1 MLYKFMKSIY
11 SNFSVKAVAK
21 NVNYRLASTISLTLL
36 CLSSPLVNIATAQ
49 TQIADNTNQQ
59 AAQSISNAVSTLIQ
73 VLRSENIEAR
83 VNAARALGGM
93 GTIAKIAEPALTVA
107 LYDKEARVRYTA
119 ATAIANLGGDTS
131 SALPLLHEALQ
142 NESKWIRS
150 DAAFALSSV
159 ALNMQT
165 KARQLSEKELDRAIT
180 DLEKTVKVMEDSE
193 FEISSQVVKSINDSV
208 DSLKRERQRE
218 AIGF

>member
-1 MLYKFMKSIY
+1 MKSIY

-21 NVNYRLASTISLTLL
+21 IVNYRLASTISLALL
-36 CLSSPLVNIATAQ
+36 CLSSPLVNIATAEA
-49 TQIADNTNQQ
+49 QIADNTNQQ

-73 VLRSENIEAR
+73 VLASENIEAR

-165 KARQLSEKELDRAIT
+165 KARQLSEKELNRAIS

-193 FEISSQVVKSINDSV
+193 FEISPQVVKSINDSV